1 MLFGGGTD
9 FQSHRDHREHR
20 EGFPNAFLCELG
32 VLCGFSHFTALISII
47 GIIEVTPEGSFS
59 NSLGTSGVQ
68 MGSAALNVSR

>member
-47 GIIEVTPEGSFS
+47 GIIEVTARRQLFEFARHFWRANG
-59 NSLGTSGVQ
+59 L
-68 MGSAALNVSR
+68 SRA